1 MTACPEHFGLELGRC
16 AGDAGSSQ
24 GSVRQ
29 REHPRQQPRRV
40 QHWREQEATG
50 AESRNAGGAIFTEQQ
65 VLPCTARKPAP
76 MLVPDRLT
84 VIVTVKVCEEAASAL
99 RINSVEGSLTIEWE

>member
-1 MTACPEHFGLELGRC
+1 MNWVAVPAMPEVHADQYASASIRGNNRVVFNIG
-16 AGDAGSSQ
+16 GSRK
-24 GSVRQ
+24 RQ
-29 REHPRQQPRRV
+29 VQRV
-40 QHWREQEATG
+40 VTRA
-50 AESRNAGGAIFTEQQ
+50 ARIFTEQQ
-65 VLPCTARKPAP
+65 VSPCTARKPAP